1 MQLDCSCLGNLNSWC
16 WISVLLLLS
25 YPCRKGLFCF
35 VWPCA
40 LLLEE
45 LRAFHCCPWL
55 VACSTPMSFSRNDD
69 PRSLEFDCRKWQG
82 SDGTG
87 YDHRIV
93 PCWSR
98 QEWAT
103 TAEEHQAPHEPHSWL
118 QFWLCLYCSTWWS
131 KEDGGTDTC
140 WASYRPD
147 AQLIIVPAQHVRHYH
162 PHATDKETEAHR
174 GSTTCPRPH
183 SLASNW
189 LLSIFKMFITWF
201 LAFDV
206 YEIVDSAWGLVYV
219 SQVLCKMSILFHLFV
234 WCLRHGDSWG

>member
-82 SDGTG
+82 NDGTG
-87 YDHRIV
+87 YDHRISALLV
-93 PCWSR
+93 QAGMGDNSR
-98 QEWAT
+98 GASGSPRAPLLAPRLALPQLLHVVEQGRWRNRYLLGLL
-103 TAEEHQAPHEPHSWL
+103 QAR
-118 QFWLCLYCSTWWS
+118 CST
-131 KEDGGTDTC
+131 D
-140 WASYRPD
+140 
-147 AQLIIVPAQHVRHYH
+147 
-162 PHATDKETEAHR
+162 HR
-174 GSTTCPRPH
+174 TCP
-183 SLASNW
+183 ACEA
-189 LLSIFKMFITWF
+189 LSSSRNRQGNRSSQRFNDLPKTTQFSFKLTS
-201 LAFDV
+201 V
-206 YEIVDSAWGLVYV
+206 Y
-219 SQVLCKMSILFHLFV
+219 F
-234 WCLRHGDSWG
+234 